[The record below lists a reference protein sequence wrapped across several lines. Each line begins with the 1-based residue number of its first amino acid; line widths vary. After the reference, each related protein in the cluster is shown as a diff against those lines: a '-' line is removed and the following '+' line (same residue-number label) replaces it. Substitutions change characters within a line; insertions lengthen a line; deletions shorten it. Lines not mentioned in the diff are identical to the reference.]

1 MVLKLYGNA
10 LAGCTQRVLVTLKE
24 KNVPYELI
32 KVDLTK
38 GEHKTPAYL
47 EKQPFGQIPYIDDD
61 GFILFESVA
70 ICKYIA
76 TKYRSSGT
84 SLIPVP
90 DDFEAYGRFEQATS
104 IEAAE
109 FYPFIGEIILQ
120 YFGKLFRGVEPDEKV
135 IAENIEKLTR
145 KLNGYETI
153 LKKQKYIAG
162 DSITVADLAHLPNGA
177 VIGVFG
183 LKLLEDAERW
193 PNVARWWK
201 DISSRPNWTEV
212 FSAGGLEALIEQ
224 KA

>member
-120 YFGKLFRGVEPDEKV
+120 YFGKLYVGR
-135 IAENIEKLTR
+135 
-145 KLNGYETI
+145 
-153 LKKQKYIAG
+153 
-162 DSITVADLAHLPNGA
+162 S
-177 VIGVFG
+177 
-183 LKLLEDAERW
+183 
-193 PNVARWWK
+193 
-201 DISSRPNWTEV
+201 
-212 FSAGGLEALIEQ
+212 
-224 KA
+224 